1 MALRYRTSPL
11 SVEACRGS
19 TVLISRINDVHEH
32 GVKFILGTKTRS
44 LSSSK
49 LGSGFSAEFEV
60 SVQL

>member
-19 TVLISRINDVHEH
+19 TVLISRINDEH